1 VKSKSPRARDLAAL
15 LEDMRQTVE
24 QLQKIQTAEHI
35 ARCCALLRGEQ
46 DPGPAE
52 MSLQATLNM
61 LNEWRRQ
68 YAPAEPKPRSKPG
81 PLPDKAVQLALDRLR
96 DEAQGIS
103 LNRTAERTG
112 KQRAQIRTA
121 VRDHR
126 LVAQWLLKMERR
138 DVQNPGRFEGHPAF
152 SEERTREL
160 LRQEQQV
167 KAEQLQQRDDPDIV
181 AEVSSSRRG
190 G

>member
-15 LEDMRQTVE
+15 LQDIRETVE
-24 QLQKIQTAEHI
+24 QLQKIETAEHT

-52 MSLQATLNM
+52 MPLQSTLEM
-61 LNEWRRQ
+61 LNTWLHQ
-68 YAPAEPKPRSKPG
+68 YAPAERKPRGKPG
-81 PLPDKAVQLALDRLR
+81 PMSDKAVQLGLERLR

-103 LNRTAERTG
+103 LHRTAERTG
-112 KQRAQIRTA
+112 KQRAQIREA
-121 VRDHR
+121 VRDHGGAAR
-126 LVAQWLLKMERR
+126 LLLRMERR
-138 DVQNPGRFEGHPAF
+138 DAARPGRFEGHPAF
-152 SEERTREL
+152 SDERTREL

-167 KAEQLQQRDDPDIV
+167 KAEQLQQRDDPDTV
-181 AEVSSSRRG
+181 AETPLSPPG